1 MTITINT
8 DPVVHSAILVH
19 MYSKAVVTNKVATV
33 KENRAN
39 KKYERKIRKSQK
51 KIGPY
56 IP

>member
-1 MTITINT
+1 MTITIST
-8 DPVVHSAILVH
+8 DPVVHTATFVH
-19 MYSKAVVTNKVATV
+19 MYSKALVTNKVATV

-39 KKYERKIRKSQK
+39 KKYERMIKKSQK